1 MHSVMAPQE
10 WIYQLPYEKFLQSL
24 IRSEE
29 VMTSLS
35 FLSFPMLLSNGNPG
49 ILCDPWTFLGTC
61 PFTLSVLLS
70 HTFFS
75 SSLASYLLNETSWR
89 LALCCSGKNTGF
101 GGRSV

>member
-49 ILCDPWTFLGTC
+49 ISCDPWTFLGTC
-61 PFTLSVLLS
+61 PFHPFRASVS
-70 HTFFS
+70 HFFF
-75 SSLASYLLNETSWR
+75 LF
-89 LALCCSGKNTGF
+89 SGFIFIK
-101 GGRSV
+101 